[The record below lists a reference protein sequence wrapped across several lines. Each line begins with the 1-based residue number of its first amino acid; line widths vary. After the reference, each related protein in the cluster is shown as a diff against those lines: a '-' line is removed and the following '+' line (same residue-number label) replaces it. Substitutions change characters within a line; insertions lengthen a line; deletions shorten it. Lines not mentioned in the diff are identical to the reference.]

1 MNLTFELR
9 LEPST
14 TGIISPGKLK
24 EADYA
29 IRRRKSLQ
37 RVDRELSKGNFKDA
51 LSLVNQLQGKPFGL
65 RGFGAAKQVPKN
77 RFALDRFE
85 FDGTCLS
92 PFRALFDS
100 VMNSIENPNQFPLLD
115 GESRSSTCE
124 EYHNLCLQHEAGH
137 FLVGYLLGSL
147 PKRYRTPSIEKLRDG
162 NFAGGNVKFL
172 GFEFLREVGVAQMLR
187 KDIVKEEACYRGNR
201 GKISSKTLNN
211 FSCITLGGLVVEHLA
226 FGHSEGHYSDV
237 VKEQLDSTLKWL
249 ELSEDEANFQVR
261 WAAVNTIAILN
272 RHYKARLKLVE
283 AMARGQ
289 SVGCCI
295 DAIENGID
303 RIAI

>member
-65 RGFGAAKQVPKN
+65 RGFGAAKQ
-77 RFALDRFE
+77 
-85 FDGTCLS
+85 
-92 PFRALFDS
+92 
-100 VMNSIENPNQFPLLD
+100 
-115 GESRSSTCE
+115 
-124 EYHNLCLQHEAGH
+124 HEAGH

-187 KDIVKEEACYRGNR
+187 KDIVKEEACYRGSCIMQGNR

>member
-147 PKRYRTPSIEKLRDG
+147 PKRYRTPSIEELRDG

-172 GFEFLREVGVAQMLR
+172 GFEFLRE
-187 KDIVKEEACYRGNR
+187 GNR